1 MSSQEAKVDAIIKM
15 IKNLPDDMIREIKG
29 YVISPYKFIPELKL
43 YKFPVYK
50 YRISNLD
57 NNMVLE
63 SINQSRGLVYDTNHS
78 TYEKNYILDM
88 LLHIGMGLINYNEL
102 KELLKNL
109 KIKGRTKLILWKTY
123 EGGDWET
130 TAIRRKQAIAHA
142 IMKSNN

>member
-1 MSSQEAKVDAIIKM
+1 MAVLPKFLEGAAFGVLNDVLSEFRSNEGYATPNRYEVAISRPAPSFTGTSQ
-15 IKNLPDDMIREIKG
+15 
-29 YVISPYKFIPELKL
+29 
-43 YKFPVYK
+43 
-50 YRISNLD
+50 
-57 NNMVLE
+57 
-63 SINQSRGLVYDTNHS
+63 NQSRGLVYDTNHS